1 MRTVII
7 KDRTRIDEILRKCK
21 ICYVA
26 MSLDNVPYV
35 LPMSFAISGDTV
47 ILHSGKTGR
56 MAETLQKNSRVCI
69 NWTYGDDLAWQDI
82 RVGCSYRFKS
92 VSVIIEGNVE
102 FIDSYAEKE
111 QCLKLLMGQYS
122 ERQFKF
128 NFPAVN
134 NVGIMKVHIDQISAR
149 EFGASSLLPSRR

>member
-7 KDRTRIDEILRKCK
+7 KDRSRINDILKKCK

-56 MAETLQKNSRVCI
+56 MAEILQKNSRVCI
-69 NWTYGDDLAWQDI
+69 NWTYGEDLAW
-82 RVGCSYRFKS
+82 
-92 VSVIIEGNVE
+92 
-102 FIDSYAEKE
+102 
-111 QCLKLLMGQYS
+111 
-122 ERQFKF
+122 
-128 NFPAVN
+128 
-134 NVGIMKVHIDQISAR
+134 
-149 EFGASSLLPSRR
+149 